1 MRAVS
6 SAVSLTAHV
15 AIGAAVVLSTVDARP
30 HRADRPR
37 QITVVIQP
45 RVVERSLQ
53 GLSGGPIV
61 PETVVL
67 PVIPIPLINTPP
79 HGVPPPR
86 PAFPVQGTGAS
97 ALPSPPGAPGDVWEA
112 PFVEEAPQIL
122 AGPLPAYPEL
132 LRQAGIRGRV
142 VLEAVVDT
150 AGRVERGSLT
160 VVSATNPG
168 FVAPA
173 RQALAA
179 TLFRPGRVHGRAV
192 RVRVRIPVDFT
203 LRSGTGPAR

>member
-1 MRAVS
+1 MRAIS
-6 SAVSLTAHV
+6 SAVSLTVHV
-15 AIGAAVVLSTVDARP
+15 AMGAAVFLSTVDARP
-30 HRADRPR
+30 HRAGRP
-37 QITVVIQP
+37 QTINVVIQP
-45 RVVERSLQ
+45 RAIERSLG
-53 GLSGGPIV
+53 GLPLGPIV

-67 PVIPIPLINTPP
+67 PVIPTPLIATPLQ
-79 HGVPPPR
+79 GVTPAR
-86 PAFPVQGTGAS
+86 PAS
-97 ALPSPPGAPGDVWEA
+97 ALSLPPGGPGDVWEA
-112 PFVEEAPQIL
+112 PFVEEAPRIL

-132 LRQAGIRGRV
+132 LRQAGIRGHV

-150 AGRVERGSLT
+150 SGRVEPGSLT

-168 FVAPA
+168 FVGPA

>member
-15 AIGAAVVLSTVDARP
+15 AIGAAVVLNTVDARP
-30 HRADRPR
+30 HRPGRPH
-37 QITVVIQP
+37 QVNVWIQP
-45 RVVERSLQ
+45 PAVERSLT
-53 GLSGGPIV
+53 GLPRDPILL
-61 PETVVL
+61 ETVVL
-67 PVIPIPLINTPP
+67 PVIPPPLIATALQ
-79 HGVPPPR
+79 GVTTAR
-86 PAFPVQGTGAS
+86 PAFPVQGTTAS
-97 ALPSPPGAPGDVWEA
+97 ALPPPPTGPGAVWDA

-132 LRQAGIRGRV
+132 LRQAGIRGQV

-150 AGRVERGSLT
+150 AGRVEQGSLT

>member
-1 MRAVS
+1 MRAVC

-37 QITVVIQP
+37 QINVVIQP
-45 RVVERSLQ
+45 RAVERSLHA
-53 GLSGGPIV
+53 LPFGPSV

-67 PVIPIPLINTPP
+67 PVIPTPVIATPP
-79 HGVPPPR
+79 HGGT
-86 PAFPVQGTGAS
+86 PARLAVQGAGAS
-97 ALPSPPGAPGDVWEA
+97 ALPPPPGAPGDVWDA